1 MSLVESRWSF
11 AVSHWQAYEFAER
24 LTTIGQGLGR
34 KGQAGGKIP
43 AAVSFPMAS
52 REAGRHRRFHLHPQ
66 GWFSLRTVRNPR
78 RKAGKEKPSLAAP
91 ARVYPK
97 AEAVGNSIHIIDAP
111 GEPMCD
117 IKV

>member
-1 MSLVESRWSF
+1 
-11 AVSHWQAYEFAER
+11 
-24 LTTIGQGLGR
+24 
-34 KGQAGGKIP
+34 
-43 AAVSFPMAS
+43 
-52 REAGRHRRFHLHPQ
+52 
-66 GWFSLRTVRNPR
+66 VRNPR